1 MWVPIIL
8 VLVAIIALGLAGVSA
23 GVKRTFS
30 KDTDIVQ
37 KLLGIVL
44 MAIGS
49 IAVYYV
55 GTEIANIAEKK
66 WQVCNDPR
74 I

>member
-8 VLVAIIALGLAGVSA
+8 VLVAIIALGLAGVAA

-30 KDTDIVQ
+30 DNTDIVQ

-55 GTEIANIAEKK
+55 GTEIANIVEKLAGM
-66 WQVCNDPR
+66 
-74 I
+74 